1 VFGEKT
7 TVGTVFIASGE
18 PDHPPWMAYPTGSM
32 GYGGR
37 DEDGPYGGVYPTR
50 KNMTLTLLLTQALQ
64 ERPFE

>member
-1 VFGEKT
+1 
-7 TVGTVFIASGE
+7 
-18 PDHPPWMAYPTGSM
+18 MAGPNESM